1 MKLKKIYATEL
12 GISLIDTI
20 PSEKM
25 KSVPLTVEME
35 KNLKQVR
42 AGKMSKQE
50 FLQNVY
56 DFVTSFV
63 NEVKKGED
71 KVLNNNQKQER
82 EEICKCPNCNSPVYE
97 TKFGFSCSNYK
108 NGCRVT
114 IYSNALER
122 LGKKNISKALAIQL
136 LTKGKTNS
144 KVKGFKSKAGKDYE
158 AYITYEYNE
167 GEKFPNNVGIT
178 FDD

>member
-1 MKLKKIYATEL
+1 M
-12 GISLIDTI
+12 
-20 PSEKM
+20 
-25 KSVPLTVEME
+25 
-35 KNLKQVR
+35 
-42 AGKMSKQE
+42 
-50 FLQNVY
+50 QNVY
-56 DFVTSFV
+56 DFVTTFV

-97 TKFGFSCSNYK
+97 TKFGFGCSNYK
-108 NGCRVT
+108 NGCKVT

-122 LGKKNISKALAIQL
+122 LGKKSISKTLAIQL

-144 KVKGFKSKAGKDYE
+144 KVKGFKSKTGKDYE
-158 AYITYEYNE
+158 AYITYEYIE
-167 GEKFPNNVGIT
+167 GEKFPNNIGIT